1 MPVQLHAQ
9 ARIMHQ
15 LAVVTSLVQFFR
27 SLGGIIALTLMSS
40 VVNNKVSQA
49 FPSTSGKTS
58 LYASL
63 PDIQSLPP
71 LLREQVQDV
80 FSEGI
85 RWAYIALLPFVCTAA
100 ISSFFLWDVKV
111 ERSSKEAAGREEKQD
126 VELGQIRKDEAPVG
140 DADEALLSGCRRRI
154 ICLD

>member
-1 MPVQLHAQ
+1 
-9 ARIMHQ
+9 MHQ

-49 FPSTSGKTS
+49 FPATSGETS

-63 PDIQSLPP
+63 GDIQSLPP
-71 LLREQVQDV
+71 PVREQVQDV
-80 FSEGI
+80 FSDGI

-111 ERSSKEAAGREEKQD
+111 ERSLKEVARREQKED
-126 VELGQIRKDEAPVG
+126 VELGQIRKG
-140 DADEALLSGCRRRI
+140 
-154 ICLD
+154 